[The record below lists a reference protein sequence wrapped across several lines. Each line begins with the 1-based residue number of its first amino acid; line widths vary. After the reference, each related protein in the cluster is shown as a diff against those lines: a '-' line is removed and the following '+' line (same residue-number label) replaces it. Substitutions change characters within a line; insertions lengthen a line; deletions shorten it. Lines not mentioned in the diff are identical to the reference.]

1 MDEGRADKFYVMIL
15 QKYSPCTQL
24 GKFIKCYYYLENND
38 NKIIN
43 DTFFADGCIE
53 AVFSLGWNFYQA
65 DNKENWAKIIGQ
77 IIKPRELKIVGSGQ
91 SFGIWFYP
99 HTFPRFSKVQ
109 MSELNDRVVPWD
121 VLFPKSFA
129 DFVGNCLYERQFE
142 KLINGVDNFLL
153 KKICGYEV
161 QSMDILTES
170 AVQYLYQHKTGSDLD
185 RLASWLNVSQRYL
198 QKAFL
203 AKIGFSQK
211 QFIRV
216 LRFQQILQRLSQGEI
231 PNLTGLAYE
240 NDFYDQSHFV
250 REFKAF
256 TGSPPSEFKARE
268 LPINQHFIIQG

>member
-1 MDEGRADKFYVMIL
+1 MIL

-24 GKFIKCYYYLENND
+24 DKFVKCYYYLENND
-38 NKIIN
+38 NNIIN

-53 AVFSLGWNFYQA
+53 AVFSLGWNFYQK
-65 DNKENWAKIIGQ
+65 DNKEAWAKIIGQ

-109 MSELNDRVVPWD
+109 MSELNDSVISWD

-129 DFVGNCLYERQFE
+129 DFVADCLYERQFE
-142 KLINGVDNFLL
+142 KLVSGVDNFLL
-153 KKICGYEV
+153 KKISGYKV
-161 QSMDILTES
+161 QSMDTLAES
-170 AVQYLYQHKTGSDLD
+170 AVQYLYQHKSSSDLD

-211 QFIRV
+211 LFIRM
-216 LRFQQILQRLSQGEI
+216 LRFQQILPQVRQPELS
-231 PNLTGLAYE
+231 NLAALAYE
-240 NDFYDQSHFV
+240 HDFYDQSHFV

-256 TGSPPSEFKARE
+256 TGILPSQFEKIR
-268 LPINQHFIIQG
+268 LPISEHFIVSE